1 MVTRKAEGPST
12 APTPFI
18 VERPPPRG
26 RAPRSRTAPAPPA
39 SPRGLRLTARGGI
52 LAIVALS
59 FAAALLAHVTGVAGI
74 NGGVFVAVCIATAL
88 VVRPTDLLSL
98 TVSPPLAYFVAA
110 LAAETVLT
118 LGSPGF
124 SRGVAIGMAT
134 RLADV
139 APWLFLGTA
148 LVLVIAVFRGLPGT
162 VRDFSDEVNG
172 RRPRVP
178 AKSGRPAR

>member
-18 VERPPPRG
+18 VERPPRG
-26 RAPRSRTAPAPPA
+26 RAPRPRTDPVPPA
-39 SPRGLRLTARGGI
+39 ASRGVRLTARGGI

-59 FAAALLAHVTGVAGI
+59 FIAALLAHATGLAGI
-74 NGGVFVAVCIATAL
+74 NGGVFVAVCVATAL
-88 VVRPTDLLSL
+88 VVRPADLLSL

-110 LAAETVLT
+110 LAAEALLT

-148 LVLVIAVFRGLPGT
+148 LVLVIAVFRGLPST

-172 RRPRVP
+172 RQRRVP
-178 AKSGRPAR
+178 AKSGRAVR